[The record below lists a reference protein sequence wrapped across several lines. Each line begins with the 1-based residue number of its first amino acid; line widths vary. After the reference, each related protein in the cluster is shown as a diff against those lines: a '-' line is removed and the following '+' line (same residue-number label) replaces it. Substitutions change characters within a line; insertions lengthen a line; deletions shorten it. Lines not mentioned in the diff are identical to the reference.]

1 MSKKRFK
8 LLVFD
13 WDGTLMDSQAR
24 IVACFQSAIAD
35 LGLKKRTQAQI
46 LGIIGLGL
54 EQSFATL
61 FPKASTLQWTQL
73 VECYH
78 YHFLNTHAQV
88 PTPLFQGVRETLE
101 ILHRAGYWLAVAT
114 SKSRKGL
121 NRGLAE
127 TKMANVFRSTRCA
140 DETRSKPE
148 PQMLQEIMAELGML
162 PQDTLMIGDSKYDL
176 QMAHNAG
183 IAAVAVSYGVSES
196 AELLKYNPLICL
208 DNLPAL
214 TTWLHS

>member
-1 MSKKRFK
+1 MSKNHFK

-24 IVACFQSAIAD
+24 IVACCQSAIAD
-35 LGLKKRTQAQI
+35 LDFEERTLTQI
-46 LGIIGLGL
+46 LSIIGLSL
-54 EQSFATL
+54 ERAFATL
-61 FPKASTLQWTQL
+61 FPKGSPSQWTQL
-73 VECYH
+73 VERYR
-78 YHFLNTHAQV
+78 YHFFNTHAQI
-88 PTPLFQGVRETLE
+88 PAPLFQGVKETLE
-101 ILHRAGYWLAVAT
+101 TLQNNGYWLAVAT
-114 SKSRKGL
+114 GKSRQGLNKGL
-121 NRGLAE
+121 TE
-127 TKMANVFRSTRCA
+127 TEMVNIFQTTRCA

-148 PQMLQEIMAELGML
+148 PQMLQEIMDELGML
-162 PQDTLMIGDSKYDL
+162 PKDTLMIGDSKHDL

-196 AELLKYNPLICL
+196 AELLKYNPLTCL